1 MRQLII
7 KLPGKSTRSNA
18 EIPEANEAGMPNDES
33 MTNDERIAFTLL
45 GFE

>member
-7 KLPGKSTRSNA
+7 KLPGKGTRSNA
-18 EIPEANEAGMPNDES
+18 EIPENDEARMANDES
-33 MTNDERIAFTLL
+33 MTNDDRIAFTLL